1 MALSP
6 PATSGEE
13 CFDQP
18 RRMSQC
24 RNGKTIPQSL
34 AKLSPKVILS
44 LHSKSATAKGP
55 SDSYPAFG
63 FALFLENS
71 SNNQPK

>member
-18 RRMSQC
+18 RRKAQC
-24 RNGKTIPQSL
+24 RNGKTISQSL
-34 AKLSPKVILS
+34 AKLSPEVIRS

-55 SDSYPAFG
+55 FDSYPASWVC
-63 FALFLENS
+63 FLS
-71 SNNQPK
+71 GKLIQ